1 MPVGLLAG
9 ETALINEQL
18 REVCYAAFQD
28 WEKLFREKMI
38 ESGFQEKQAGEL
50 AVVINCM
57 IEGGILRSL
66 TEKTSAPLQQI
77 QQQIPV
83 LVRK

>member
-1 MPVGLLAG
+1 MSRCAESATQRFKIG
-9 ETALINEQL
+9 
-18 REVCYAAFQD
+18 
-28 WEKLFREKMI
+28 EKLFREKMI

-66 TEKTSAPLQQI
+66 TEKTQRSFAADSAADS
-77 QQQIPV
+77 V